1 VLGMITQSNT
11 HTAICTSTAVRVVW
25 KAKIQS
31 HNSEKERR
39 RRIERPSLLFTD
51 IQNLLQLAKV
61 QTALARVPSFSL
73 QSSPR
78 LNKISSSVMETY
90 NKRRVFGKKI
100 SAKLTKLQEDYM
112 NFGNESFTA
121 ASDLYDRIT
130 RLSQDITT
138 TINSEKRNYS
148 NRYLKTLRSL
158 LSSRLYLISPRTRF
172 SLTWRLTVT
181 NCLMIEIARLCA
193 SW

>member
-1 VLGMITQSNT
+1 M
-11 HTAICTSTAVRVVW
+11 VW

-31 HNSEKERR
+31 NRSEKEKQ

-73 QSSPR
+73 QSSTR
-78 LNKISSSVMETY
+78 LNKISSSVMESY
-90 NKRRVFGKKI
+90 NKKRVLGKRI
-100 SAKLTKLQEDYM
+100 SIQLTKIQNDYM
-112 NFGNESFTA
+112 NFGNESFSAT
-121 ASDLYDRIT
+121 SDLYDRIT

-138 TINSEKRNYS
+138 TINSEKWNYS
-148 NRYLKTLRSL
+148 NRYLKSLRSL
-158 LSSRLYLISPRTRF
+158 LSSRRYLISPRTRF
-172 SLTWRLTVT
+172 SLTWRMTVT
-181 NCLMIEIARLCA
+181 NCLILEIARLCA

>member
-1 VLGMITQSNT
+1 MITQSNT

-148 NRYLKTLRSL
+148 NRYLNHNLNTCPLFKCPITVPL
-158 LSSRLYLISPRTRF
+158 F
-172 SLTWRLTVT
+172 LT
-181 NCLMIEIARLCA
+181 
-193 SW
+193 